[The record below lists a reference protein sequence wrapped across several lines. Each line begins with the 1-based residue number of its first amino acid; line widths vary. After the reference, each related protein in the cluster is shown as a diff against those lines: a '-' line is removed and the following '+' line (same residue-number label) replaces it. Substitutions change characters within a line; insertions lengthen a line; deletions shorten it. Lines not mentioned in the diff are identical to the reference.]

1 MKLNDEQVL
10 SALLATGSIRRA
22 AKMLSC
28 SETVIRSRLA
38 KPDFSKRYQALK
50 DELLTETADFL
61 KTRLTTAVTVLHN
74 IMVDAEVS
82 PQTRLNAADA
92 VLRQTL
98 RYSEFSDVLERIQK
112 LEKQCEMGVKK

>member
-61 KTRLTTAVTVLHN
+61 KTRLTTAVTVLNN
-74 IMVDAEVS
+74 IMIDGEVS
-82 PQTRLNAADA
+82 PQTRVNAADA

-98 RYSEFSDVLERIQK
+98 RYCEFSDILGRIQK
-112 LEKQCEMGVKK
+112 LEKQCEMG

>member
-38 KPDFSKRYQALK
+38 KPDF
-50 DELLTETADFL
+50 EIVNNT
-61 KTRLTTAVTVLHN
+61 
-74 IMVDAEVS
+74 
-82 PQTRLNAADA
+82 
-92 VLRQTL
+92 
-98 RYSEFSDVLERIQK
+98 
-112 LEKQCEMGVKK
+112 